1 MDTPM
6 TKTNGAE
13 PAPPAPE
20 AAPPNT
26 LDDPAA
32 AGSSLPKPK
41 VETDEHNI
49 PNPLSKN
56 QQKKARKQAQWEARR
71 DSVRAQRKEK
81 RVEIRNR
88 KRDEHRAA
96 VAEAKA
102 AGLDPRS
109 VRTSRTPAG
118 TIVPVSFV
126 LDCSFDRYMTDKEI
140 KSLSMQVQR
149 CYSENRGAG
158 YRAHIVVGSWGGRL
172 KERFEEGMNSTH
184 KFWKGVQFVEGDLRD
199 AAVKAREVMA
209 GSRRGQEIDV
219 LKPRDEPAIR
229 HEDPG
234 HAATPESEGVKHPDV
249 VYLSAESPY
258 TLDRLEAGTSY
269 VVGGLVD
276 KNREKGLC
284 YGLAREMGV
293 RTAKLPIGQYMV
305 MNSRQVLATNHVV
318 EIMLRWLECGDWGE
332 AFMRVMP
339 KRKGGTLKD
348 REGTDS
354 VEPEGGDGEEDGA
367 EDADEAMEEGKGG
380 PAEVPKGASEETQA
394 LETQ

>member
-6 TKTNGAE
+6 TEPTNGAQPGPVAE
-13 PAPPAPE
+13 G
-20 AAPPNT
+20 AAPP
-26 LDDPAA
+26 DDPAT
-32 AGSSLPKPK
+32 SSLPKPK
-41 VETDEHNI
+41 VETDTHNI

-56 QQKKARKQAQWEARR
+56 QQKKARKQAEWEARR
-71 DSVRAQRKEK
+71 DAVRAQRKEK
-81 RVEIRNR
+81 RIEIRNR
-88 KRDEHRAA
+88 KREEHRAA

-109 VRTSRTPAG
+109 VRSSRNPAG

-126 LDCSFDRYMTDKEI
+126 LDCSFDKYMTDKEI

-149 CYSENRGAG
+149 CYSENRGAQ
-158 YRAHIVVGSWGGRL
+158 YRTHIVVGSWGGRL
-172 KERFEEGMNSTH
+172 RERFEGGMNSTH
-184 KFWKGVQFVEGDLRD
+184 QYWKGVQFVEGDLGD

-209 GSRRGQEIDV
+209 GPRRGKEIDV
-219 LKPRDEPAIR
+219 LEPRDEPAIR
-229 HEDPG
+229 HEDPN
-234 HAATPESEGVKHPDV
+234 HPPTETEGIKHPDV

-258 TLDRLEAGTSY
+258 TLDRLEPGTSY
-269 VVGGLVD
+269 VIGGLVD

-332 AFMRVMP
+332 AFMKVMP

-354 VEPEGGDGEEDGA
+354 VEPEGGDGEDDGEEEEA
-367 EDADEAMEEGKGG
+367 GADEAGADEAMEGEEA
-380 PAEVPKGASEETQA
+380 PAEAPKEANETI
-394 LETQ
+394 

>member
-1 MDTPM
+1 MDSPM
-6 TKTNGAE
+6 TETPNGSQ
-13 PAPPAPE
+13 PAPPVE
-20 AAPPNT
+20 GAAPPA
-26 LDDPAA
+26 DPAET
-32 AGSSLPKPK
+32 GLPKPK
-41 VETDEHNI
+41 VETDLNHI

-56 QQKKARKQAQWEARR
+56 QQKKARKQAAWEARR
-71 DSVRAQRKEK
+71 ESVRAQRKEK
-81 RVEIRNR
+81 RIEIRTR

-109 VRTSRTPAG
+109 VRASGKPAG
-118 TIVPVSFV
+118 TVVPGSFV
-126 LDCSFDRYMTDKEI
+126 LDCSFDQYMTDKEI

-149 CYSENRGAG
+149 CYSENRGAR
-158 YRAHIVVGSWGGRL
+158 YRTHVVVGSWGGRL

-184 KFWKGVQFVEGDLRD
+184 QYWKGVQFVEGDLGD

-209 GSRRGQEIDV
+209 GPRRGQEIDV

-229 HEDPG
+229 HEDANGLP
-234 HAATPESEGVKHPDV
+234 TPDPEDIKHPDV

-269 VVGGLVD
+269 VIGGLVD

-284 YGLAREMGV
+284 YRLARERGV

-318 EIMLRWLECGDWGE
+318 EIMLKWLECGDWGE
-332 AFMRVMP
+332 AFMKVMP

-354 VEPEGGDGEEDGA
+354 VEPEVGDGEDDGA
-367 EDADEAMEEGKGG
+367 EDGTDDGADDADEVMEGDGK
-380 PAEVPKGASEETQA
+380 PAEAPNGTNEDI
-394 LETQ
+394 